1 MARRFYSPAYGD
13 VTPPPPLP
21 LIFYP
26 ISTRPAVIQKNVDF
40 HRGPRSFPTK
50 KRETSSRFMGG
61 YPKKMW
67 TLIEVRGH
75 SHTGPGSSIQKN
87 VEFHPGPGSSMQK
100 NVESHPGPGV
110 IQKMLNFIKVL
121 GSSKKWAISSR
132 SRGHQKQKTKTK
144 TGKFK

>member
-87 VEFHPGPGSSMQK
+87 VEFHPGPG
-100 NVESHPGPGV
+100 V
-110 IQKMLNFIKVL
+110 IQKMLNFIKVP
-121 GSSKKWAISSR
+121 GSSKKWALSSR
-132 SRGHQKQKTKTK
+132 SL
-144 TGKFK
+144 